1 MNNNDK
7 LKLSPNL
14 TSYIPVRRGDW
25 IFKVSAYRN
34 KQIMIIVQH
43 VYDADKFE
51 TRFFTNEF
59 EAVDYIDFLTLQG

>member
-1 MNNNDK
+1 MDNNDK

-14 TSYIPVRRGDW
+14 TSYVPVRRGNW

-43 VYDADKFE
+43 FYDADRFE
-51 TRFFTNEF
+51 TRFFTDELD
-59 EAVDYIDFLTLQG
+59 AVKYIDFLTLQE